1 MELLKTVGIRE
12 LKNNLSAYLR
22 EVKRGTR
29 LLVTDRNEVV
39 AELREPLTKELP
51 VESNPLL
58 AQWIREGKIIPPVLP
73 KTPLKFPL
81 TGLKFPEGTALKILD
96 EDRKDKFE

>member
-1 MELLKTVGIRE
+1 METLKTVGVRE

-29 LLVTDRNEVV
+29 VLVTDRNEVV

-51 VESNPLL
+51 AESNPLL
-58 AQWIREGKIIPPVLP
+58 AQWIREGKIIPPRAP
-73 KTPLKFPL
+73 KTPLKLPL
-81 TGLKFPEGTALKILD
+81 TGLKFPEGTALRILD
-96 EDRKDKFE
+96 EDREDKF